1 MVKNSKVNRK
11 SVFLHLDMSR
21 VIAID
26 YGRKRTGLA
35 VSDTMQI
42 IAGGLT
48 TLPTAEVMDF
58 LTNYVK
64 NEKVEKII
72 VGHPKQM
79 DNSDSENMGR
89 IKVFVKQLKEK
100 IPTIPVEYYDERFTS
115 VLAHRAMIDGGL
127 KKKSRQNKA
136 LVDEISATIILQ
148 SYLESKRF

>member
-1 MVKNSKVNRK
+1 
-11 SVFLHLDMSR
+11 MSR